1 MAMQSYPVAS
11 SALASIQ
18 YDEDTG
24 ECAISFTDGRSY
36 VIPNLPAI
44 ELHRWISA
52 DSIGGYWNT
61 NLRGKY

>member
-18 YDEDTG
+18 YDDETG
-24 ECAISFTDGRSY
+24 ECAIAFTDGRKY
-36 VIPNLPAI
+36 VIPTLPQI
-44 ELHRWISA
+44 ELERWVNA
-52 DSIGGYWNT
+52 DSIGGYWNA